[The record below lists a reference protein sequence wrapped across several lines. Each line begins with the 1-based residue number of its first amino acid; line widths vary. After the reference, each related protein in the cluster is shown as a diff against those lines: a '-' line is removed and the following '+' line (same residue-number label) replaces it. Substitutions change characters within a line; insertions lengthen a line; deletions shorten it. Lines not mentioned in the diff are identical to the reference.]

1 MIEVPNIGTCILVAV
16 YIPPVQ
22 QGYIAYKFS
31 DICDELMESV
41 RDLQLAQ
48 KVPKDNVL
56 IIRDS
61 NAHVEAQWGGTLSEQ
76 VGIELL
82 HSNYSGFWL
91 TLSQFSQCSQDMGQR
106 GASLNC

>member
-1 MIEVPNIGTCILVAV
+1 MLIREGVNVIDALKAQFHIAIVVEVPNIGSFIVVAV

-22 QGYIAYKFS
+22 QCYKAYKFS

-56 IIRDS
+56 IIRDF
-61 NAHVEAQWGGTLSEQ
+61 NAHVGAQWGGTLS
-76 VGIELL
+76 
-82 HSNYSGFWL
+82 
-91 TLSQFSQCSQDMGQR
+91 
-106 GASLNC
+106 